1 MMTASEREA
10 KELPY
15 GAPGLSADTQRTTLQ
30 ATVYSG
36 DGCRRG
42 DAQSLALT
50 TESIPAN
57 QHCKWS
63 LAALKLPA
71 QSAFPLS
78 ILHEG
83 LNVD

>member
-1 MMTASEREA
+1 LKANALFDAIRA
-10 KELPY
+10 
-15 GAPGLSADTQRTTLQ
+15 GLL
-30 ATVYSG
+30 ATESVEVRCHL
-36 DGCRRG
+36 DGCKMRVPSG
-42 DAQSLALT
+42 KKLT
-50 TESIPAN
+50 LVS
-57 QHCKWS
+57 KWS